1 MWELEYVKSGR
12 CAAGDSATYFVAV
25 ESYPPVLSFT
35 IVFGIH
41 LGKILSLKISTGKPR
56 FDPT

>member
-25 ESYPPVLSFT
+25 EVTCQIFRLLLVLSN
-35 IVFGIH
+35 
-41 LGKILSLKISTGKPR
+41 PQ
-56 FDPT
+56 